1 MPLSKDGTIMGI
13 GSQMPSS
20 PSSALSGLSGI
31 SGMLPFIG
39 PMVQGGIGL
48 FQGLSN
54 LFAPKAE
61 RPVQEV
67 PESMRQA
74 TANAE
79 RLASMKEMPGYAN
92 LVGQIDTSVGT
103 GLNTLKESQGGN
115 ADIAQ
120 SVADL
125 VGKKN
130 EALIGLGTQN
140 ANFNMGANQALQAQL
155 NAQAQQEQAAF
166 DYNEKDLY
174 DSEVAAE
181 SAMKQATLSNIHSAA
196 STAAGVG
203 AYNGLAKM
211 YGQQNVANNPYSYLF
226 GQRNGQAN
234 NQSANNSVSNT
245 SQGNTFDRN
254 STFQGGPYGGF
265 NIGNIPGMF
274 TGKYPVMPTFNIP
287 KLFQ

>member
-54 LFAPKAE
+54 LFAPKAQ

-211 YGQQNVANNPYSYLF
+211 YGQQNVANNPYS
-226 GQRNGQAN
+226 
-234 NQSANNSVSNT
+234 
-245 SQGNTFDRN
+245 
-254 STFQGGPYGGF
+254 
-265 NIGNIPGMF
+265 
-274 TGKYPVMPTFNIP
+274 
-287 KLFQ
+287 

>member
-1 MPLSKDGTIMGI
+1 MIPM
-13 GSQMPSS
+13 
-20 PSSALSGLSGI
+20 
-31 SGMLPFIG
+31 IG
-39 PMVQGGIGL
+39 PMLQGGIGL

-54 LFAPKAE
+54 LFAPKAQ

-140 ANFNMGANQALQAQL
+140 ANFNMNANQALQAQL

-174 DSEVAAE
+174 DSEAAAE
-181 SAMKQATLSNIHSAA
+181 SAMTQASLSNVFNAA
-196 STAAGVG
+196 NTASGV
-203 AYNGLAKM
+203 ASYNNMAKMLAKM

-226 GQRNGQAN
+226 GQRNGQAS
-234 NQSANNSVSNT
+234 NQSANNGVSNT
-245 SQGNTFDRN
+245 NYSIPNNWNPTSQF
-254 STFQGGPYGGF
+254 SSPYF
-265 NIGNIPGMF
+265 KMQDVF
-274 TGKYPVMPTFNIP
+274 TGKYGVMPSLNTNKIFY
-287 KLFQ
+287 

>member
-174 DSEVAAE
+174 DSEAAAE
-181 SAMKQATLSNIHSAA
+181 SAMTQASTSNIFNAA
-196 STAAGVG
+196 NTAAGVG
-203 AYNGLAKM
+203 AYNNLAKM
-211 YGQQNVANNPYSYLF
+211 YGQQNNTYNPF
-226 GQRNGQAN
+226 GNLLGQAN
-234 NQSANNSVSNT
+234 NQSANNGVSNT
-245 SQGNTFDRN
+245 SQGNTFNPN
-254 STFQGGPYGGF
+254 STFQGGRFGGF
-265 NIGNIPGMF
+265 NIPGMF
-274 TGKYPVMPTFNIP
+274 TGQYGVMPTFNIP
-287 KLFQ
+287 KLF

>member
-1 MPLSKDGTIMGI
+1 MPAGSLTGALMGANT
-13 GSQMPSS
+13 GGANAS
-20 PSSALSGLSGI
+20 PANMLSGM
-31 SGMLPFIG
+31 SGMIPMIG
-39 PMVQGGIGL
+39 PMLQGGIGL

-54 LFAPKAE
+54 LFAPKAQ

-140 ANFNMGANQALQAQL
+140 ANFNMNANQALQAQL

-174 DSEVAAE
+174 DSEAAAE
-181 SAMKQATLSNIHSAA
+181 SAMTQASLSNVFNAA
-196 STAAGVG
+196 NTASGVG
-203 AYNGLAKM
+203 AYNNLAKMLAKM
-211 YGQQNVANNPYSYLF
+211 YEQQNVANNPYSYLF
-226 GQRNGQAN
+226 GQRNGQAS
-234 NQSANNSVSNT
+234 NQSANNGVSNT
-245 SQGNTFDRN
+245 SNYKFN
-254 STFQGGPYGGF
+254 APPSTFFDP
-265 NIGNIPGMF
+265 NMF
-274 TGKYPVMPTFNIP
+274 TSKYSVMPTFNIP
-287 KLFQ
+287 KLF

>member
-1 MPLSKDGTIMGI
+1 MPTGAITGATAGYQAGTQGMN
-13 GSQMPSS
+13 QAM
-20 PSSALSGLSGI
+20 SGLSGI

-79 RLASMKEMPGYAN
+79 RLASMNQMPGYAN
-92 LVGQIDTSVGT
+92 TVGQLDTAT
-103 GLNTLKESQGGN
+103 GSALNTLKESQGGN
-115 ADIAQ
+115 ADLSQ

-140 ANFNMGANQALQAQL
+140 ANFKVGTNQALQAQL
-155 NAQAQQEQAAF
+155 NAQAGAEQAAF

-174 DSEVAAE
+174 DSEAAAE
-181 SAMKQATLSNIHSAA
+181 SAMTQASLSNVFNAA
-196 STAAGVG
+196 NTAAGVG
-203 AYNGLAKM
+203 AYNNLAKM

-226 GQRNGQAN
+226 GQRNGQAS
-234 NQSANNSVSNT
+234 NQSANNGVSNT
-245 SQGNTFDRN
+245 SNYKFNVFDPNTFT
-254 STFQGGPYGGF
+254 S
-265 NIGNIPGMF
+265 
-274 TGKYPVMPTFNIP
+274 KYPVMPTFNIP
-287 KLFQ
+287 KLF